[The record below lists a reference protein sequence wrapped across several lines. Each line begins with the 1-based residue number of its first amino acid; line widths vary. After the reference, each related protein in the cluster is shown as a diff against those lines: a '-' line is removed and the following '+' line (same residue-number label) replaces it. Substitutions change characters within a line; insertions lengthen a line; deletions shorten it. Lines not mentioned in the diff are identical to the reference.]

1 MNYPYYIVPDV
12 EAYKRLD
19 PDSEEAGKLKRRI
32 VANIGDLP
40 SLRLILG
47 IDPSEFGRFYPD
59 MENNTPSTLDTIDA
73 FLDKFGAK
81 ESPGGSYIPEDTDI
95 SEDTETQFEVSE
107 KISQSKSENDFKT
120 LVRQRRYREA
130 LMLIERQNL
139 KNTEKSIYFAHQ
151 IRFLKKLIAIENY
164 RNKTQG

>member
-47 IDPSEFGRFYPD
+47 IDPSEFGKFYPD

-81 ESPGGSYIPEDTDI
+81 ESPGSYIP
-95 SEDTETQFEVSE
+95 EDTETQFEVSE